1 MNARRSKRIGFAAWP
16 AAIAFAFAM
25 GASVPASAILGFGQG
40 SGRGSDQPVS
50 IDAEDGIEWQQAKQ
64 VYIARGNA
72 RASQGNVTV
81 RADSLTAHYRTGKN
95 GDTEIWRI
103 VADGNVKI
111 STEKET
117 ATGDKGVYDIDNG
130 VLVLTGKIVRLDTPT
145 EKISARQSLEYW
157 DTKRIAV
164 ARGNAVA
171 IKDGRELRADVLTAH
186 LKETKRGALELERM
200 EAFGNVEVATQSE
213 VARAQY
219 GDYDPDTGIANM
231 AGSVKIS
238 RGTNQ
243 LNGEFAEV
251 NMKTGVSRLL
261 ARPKGAVGSGKRVR
275 GVIQP
280 QSKDGPK
287 GSAKSAV
294 PQPPAPA
301 KP

>member
-1 MNARRSKRIGFAAWP
+1 MRARRIAR
-16 AAIAFAFAM
+16 AIAAGGLLA
-25 GASVPASAILGFGQG
+25 AVAILALPERASATLGFGQG
-40 SGRGSDQPVS
+40 SGQNSDQPIS

-72 RASQGNVTV
+72 VASQGGVTV
-81 RADSLTAHYRTGKN
+81 RADSLTAHYRTGSK

-103 VADGNVKI
+103 VADGNVRI
-111 STEKET
+111 STDKET

-130 VLVLTGKIVRLDTPT
+130 VLVMTGKIVRLDTPT
-145 EKISARQSLEYW
+145 EKISAKQSLEYW
-157 DTKRIAV
+157 DTKRIAI
-164 ARGNAVA
+164 ARGDAVA

-186 LKETKRGALELERM
+186 LKETKRGALELARM

-219 GDYDPDTGIANM
+219 GDYNPDTGIANM

-238 RGTNQ
+238 RGTSQ

-261 ARPKGAVGSGKRVR
+261 AQPKGTPSNGKRVR
-275 GVIQP
+275 GVMQP
-280 QSKDGPK
+280 ESKGGAK
-287 GSAKSAV
+287 GVKASV
-294 PQPPAPA
+294 PQPPAPVN
-301 KP
+301 P